1 MKSCIFCCV
10 FNQEKYVEMFYLLLE
25 SINIYGNLGDNVDL
39 LVYTSTPFMN
49 MIKQSHLF
57 NERVKFEINDTY
69 DSIELACKARLDLFN
84 LECVSN
90 YDKILYLDTDVLV
103 KDDIVKV
110 FNVINDDILYVLEE
124 GTIDHYRD
132 FYGATLFGEEINNY
146 EDKTGFTSGIMAFN
160 NCEKIKD
167 LFHKIKE
174 DIINRPHY
182 FECHD
187 QPYIIYSAFK
197 YNLYNNKIL
206 KSLVVNNDLNIFSD
220 KVIHHFPGGPGHYGY
235 KLEKM
240 SVFLN
245 EIKNSNVMKNV
256 DVKLEP
262 KINNILPDAIENDDL
277 NPTELLDETQIIN
290 KDDENEKIIDDLI
303 KEKLDDLIKEKLDD
317 LIKEKLDDLIKEKL
331 DVLIKEKLDVLI
343 KEKLDDKGVPD
354 AIENDDLN
362 PIELLDETQII
373 NKDDENETFIY
384 SNNMKIVD
392 VKLEPT
398 KNIVLPL
405 IGLCVSYDYYDTL
418 QFTLPVNYLH
428 FDKIYLITQVNDVT
442 TIEFSQRFDN
452 VEILFYDFTNNNKK
466 FDKFGGLNYAQ
477 KIAYEQYPDS
487 WYLILDSDTILPN
500 NFIDIL
506 IKENLNTE
514 CIYGAIRNNVLK
526 TSELLN
532 KTQIINKDENKNFVY
547 NNIVWRDNTPPSII
561 GCFQLYKKKVYHR
574 DNLDNAGHGD
584 YYFGYDNFDTFC
596 NLDNLTYFHLGETGT
611 NWGGKVISFID
622 DIGISLNDI
631 YYICKKDCNNIYYD
645 SNRTVIKYGNSK
657 NIDDDVWT
665 CSEKMRYDIY
675 DFFKDKTHFKIAE
688 IGSHKG
694 YSTKILSK
702 IFSKVY
708 AVDNSIEW
716 TNFSKEFNKDI
727 PNIEYVMLNI
737 YTDSW
742 DILPD
747 DIEVTFIDADHSYQG
762 CKSDIM
768 NSINR
773 LKNLQ
778 YIILDDYGVWNG
790 VKQIVDELIENK
802 TFKFERFI
810 GITDVPGPNNIV
822 VKNVNEGIICSI
834 VRP

>member
-10 FNQEKYVEMFYLLLE
+10 FTQEKYVEMFYLLLE
-25 SINIYGNLGDNVDL
+25 SINIYGNLDDNIDV

-57 NERVKFEINDTY
+57 TERVKFEINDTY
-69 DSIELACKARLDLFN
+69 DNIDLACKARLDVFN
-84 LECVSN
+84 LESVSN
-90 YDKILYLDTDVLV
+90 YNKILYLDTDILV

-110 FNVINDDILYVLEE
+110 FNVVNDDILYVLEE
-124 GTIDHYRD
+124 GKIDDCHD
-132 FYGATLFGEEINNY
+132 FYGVTLFGEEVNNY
-146 EDKTGFTSGIMAFN
+146 EDNTAFSSGIMAFN
-160 NCEKIKD
+160 NCEKIKE
-167 LFHKIKE
+167 LFSKIKE
-174 DIINRPHY
+174 DIKNRKHY
-182 FECHD
+182 FHD
-187 QPYIIYSAFK
+187 QPYIVYNAFK

-220 KVIHHFPGGPGHYGY
+220 KVIHHFPGGPGEYRH
-235 KLEKM
+235 KIEIM

-245 EIKNSNVMKNV
+245 EFKNSTNIY
-256 DVKLEP
+256 DVKL
-262 KINNILPDAIENDDL
+262 
-277 NPTELLDETQIIN
+277 Q
-290 KDDENEKIIDDLI
+290 
-303 KEKLDDLIKEKLDD
+303 
-317 LIKEKLDDLIKEKL
+317 
-331 DVLIKEKLDVLI
+331 
-343 KEKLDDKGVPD
+343 
-354 AIENDDLN
+354 
-362 PIELLDETQII
+362 
-373 NKDDENETFIY
+373 
-384 SNNMKIVD
+384 
-392 VKLEPT
+392 PT
-398 KNIVLPL
+398 KNTVLPL
-405 IGLCVSYDYYDTL
+405 IGICVSYNYYDTL

-428 FDKIYLITQVNDVT
+428 FDKIYLITQVNDVQT
-442 TIEFSQRFDN
+442 LEFSQHFDN
-452 VEILFYDFTNNNKK
+452 VHLLFYDFTNNNKK
-466 FDKFGGLNYAQ
+466 FDKFGALNYAQ
-477 KIAYEQYPDS
+477 KKAYKAHPDS
-487 WYLILDSDTILPN
+487 WYLILDSDIILPN

-532 KTQIINKDENKNFVY
+532 KKQIINKDENSNFIY
-547 NNIVWRDNTPPSII
+547 NNIIWCDNTAPSII

-574 DNLDNAGHGD
+574 DNLDNAGNGD
-584 YYFGYDNFDTFC
+584 YYFGYDNFNTFC
-596 NLDNLTYFHLGETGT
+596 NLDNLTYFHLGATGV

-631 YYICKKDCNNIYYD
+631 YYIYNKDCNNIYYD
-645 SNRTVIKYGNSK
+645 SKCTVIKYGNSK

-694 YSTKILSK
+694 YSTRVLSK

-778 YIILDDYGVWNG
+778 YIILDDYGVWDG

-822 VKNVNEGIICSI
+822 FKNVNEGIICSI

>member
-25 SINIYGNLGDNVDL
+25 SINIYGNLDDNIDI

-57 NERVKFEINDTY
+57 TERVKFEINDTY
-69 DSIELACKARLDLFN
+69 DNIDLACKARLDVFN
-84 LECVSN
+84 LESVSN
-90 YDKILYLDTDVLV
+90 YNKILYLDTDILI

-110 FNVINDDILYVLEE
+110 FNVVNDDILYVLEE
-124 GTIDHYRD
+124 ESIDAAHGNHGTI
-132 FYGATLFGEEINNY
+132 LFGEEVNNY
-146 EDKTGFTSGIMAFN
+146 EDKTAFTSGIMAFN
-160 NCEKIKD
+160 NCEKIQD
-167 LFHKIKE
+167 LFYKIKE
-174 DIINRPHY
+174 DIINRPY
-182 FECHD
+182 SFGCCD
-187 QPYIIYSAFK
+187 QPYIVYNAFK

-220 KVIHHFPGGPGHYGY
+220 KVVHHFPGGPGDYGH
-235 KLEKM
+235 KIEKM
-240 SVFLN
+240 TIFLN
-245 EIKNSNVMKNV
+245 KIKNITSIY
-256 DVKLEP
+256 DVKL
-262 KINNILPDAIENDDL
+262 K
-277 NPTELLDETQIIN
+277 
-290 KDDENEKIIDDLI
+290 
-303 KEKLDDLIKEKLDD
+303 
-317 LIKEKLDDLIKEKL
+317 
-331 DVLIKEKLDVLI
+331 
-343 KEKLDDKGVPD
+343 
-354 AIENDDLN
+354 
-362 PIELLDETQII
+362 
-373 NKDDENETFIY
+373 
-384 SNNMKIVD
+384 
-392 VKLEPT
+392 PT
-398 KNIVLPL
+398 KNVSLPL
-405 IGLCVSYDYYDTL
+405 IGLCVSYNYYDTL
-418 QFTLPVNYLH
+418 QFSLPVNYLH
-428 FDKIYLITQVNDVT
+428 FDKIYLITQINDVK

-452 VEILFYDFTNNNKK
+452 VQLLFYDFTNNGNKK
-466 FDKFGGLNYAQ
+466 FDKFGSLNYAQ
-477 KIAYEQYPDS
+477 KIAYEQHPDS
-487 WYLILDSDTILPN
+487 WYFIFDSDIILPN

-532 KTQIINKDENKNFVY
+532 KKQTIHKDENSNFIY
-547 NNIVWRDNTPPSII
+547 NNIIWCDNTPPSII

-574 DNLDNAGHGD
+574 DDLDNAGHGD
-584 YYFGYDNFDTFC
+584 YYFGYDNFNTFC
-596 NLDNLTYFHLGETGT
+596 NLDNLTYFHLGETGV
-611 NWGGKVISFID
+611 NWNGKVVSFID
-622 DIGISLNDI
+622 DVNISLNDI
-631 YYICKKDCNNIYYD
+631 YYTCNKECNNIYYD
-645 SNRTVIKYGNSK
+645 VQRNIIKYGNSK
-657 NIDDDVWT
+657 NIHDDVWT

-675 DFFKDKTHFKIAE
+675 DFFKDKTDFKIAE

-694 YSTKILSK
+694 YSTKVLSK

-727 PNIEYVMLNI
+727 SNIEYVMLNI

-747 DIEVTFIDADHSYQG
+747 DIEVTFIDADHSYHG

-778 YIILDDYGVWNG
+778 YIILDDYGVWDG

-822 VKNVNEGIICSI
+822 FKNVNEGIICSI